1 MSQHKR
7 YWLGFNLVRGIG
19 AGSNALLEHF
29 GDAEAAWKGTPE
41 ELRAAGL
48 GQKTVARLVA
58 LREDVDLD
66 LLWRRA
72 EEQGIN
78 ILTSED
84 DGYPRRLREID
95 QPPPVLFVRGD
106 WRAEDE
112 IAVAIVGTA
121 GSSVR
126 PPGCRAIYGQLAA
139 SGVLN
144 QWSGAGR

>member
-1 MSQHKR
+1 MTPDKR

-19 AGSNALLEHF
+19 AVRLRALLDHF
-29 GDAEAAWKGTPE
+29 GDAEGAWKGSPE

-72 EEQGIN
+72 EAQGVN

-84 DGYPRRLREID
+84 DAYPRRLREMISRRRCCSCVVNGW
-95 QPPPVLFVRGD
+95 PKMRSL
-106 WRAEDE
+106 
-112 IAVAIVGTA
+112 
-121 GSSVR
+121 S
-126 PPGCRAIYGQLAA
+126 QLSARAA
-139 SGVLN
+139 SPRM
-144 QWSGAGR
+144 AGR